1 MGVVDPFS
9 VARAAGLEL
18 VRTSEGLTLT
28 DGTMELRA
36 DFGRMLPRLKQGR
49 LQQELLVKAARTK
62 GIEQPWAIDATAG
75 FGEDSLLLAAAGFT
89 VDLYEQDC
97 VIAALLQDALDR
109 AADDP
114 ALAAAVARMRLHAGE
129 DSIAGLRHTA
139 ELIGRGELAAPDVV
153 YLDPMF
159 PERTKSAAVKKKFQ
173 LLHHLEQPC
182 ADGETLVE
190 AALAPR
196 PRKVVIKRPVKG
208 PLLAGVKPSYQLAG
222 KAVRYDV
229 LVPPVACARW
239 LASRQRRADAGSIS
253 KGATSDAIRRSIR
266 ICSRPNHAARGFRS
280 RP

>member
-9 VARAAGLEL
+9 VAQAAGLEL
-18 VRTSEGLTLT
+18 TRTSEGLALT

-36 DFGRMLPRLKQGR
+36 DFARMLPRLKQGR
-49 LQQELLVKAARTK
+49 LQQELLVKAARAK
-62 GIEQPWAIDATAG
+62 GVDRPWAIDATAG
-75 FGEDSLLLAAAGFT
+75 FGEDSLLLAAAGFA

-97 VIAALLQDALDR
+97 VIAALLQDALER

-114 ALAAAVARMRLHAGE
+114 ALADTAARMCLHAGE
-129 DSIAGLRHTA
+129 DSIAGLRQTA
-139 ELIGRGELAAPDVV
+139 ASIEQGGLAAPDVV

-182 ADGETLVE
+182 ADEESLVE
-190 AALAPR
+190 AALAVR

-208 PLLAGVKPSYQLAG
+208 PLLAGMKPSYQLAG

-229 LVPPVACARW
+229 LVPP
-239 LASRQRRADAGSIS
+239 
-253 KGATSDAIRRSIR
+253 
-266 ICSRPNHAARGFRS
+266 RP
-280 RP
+280 

>member
-18 VRTSEGLTLT
+18 TRMPEGLTLT

-36 DFGRMLPRLKQGR
+36 DFARMFPRLKQGR
-49 LQQELLVKAARTK
+49 LQQELLVKAARVK
-62 GIEQPWAIDATAG
+62 GVEHPWAIDATAG

-109 AADDP
+109 AAEDQ
-114 ALAAAVARMRLHAGE
+114 ALADAVARMRLHAGE
-129 DSIAGLRHTA
+129 DSIAGLHQTVA
-139 ELIGRGELAAPDVV
+139 SIEQGELAAPDVV

-182 ADGETLVE
+182 ADEETLVQ
-190 AALAPR
+190 AALAVH

-229 LVPPVACARW
+229 LVPP
-239 LASRQRRADAGSIS
+239 
-253 KGATSDAIRRSIR
+253 
-266 ICSRPNHAARGFRS
+266 RP
-280 RP
+280 